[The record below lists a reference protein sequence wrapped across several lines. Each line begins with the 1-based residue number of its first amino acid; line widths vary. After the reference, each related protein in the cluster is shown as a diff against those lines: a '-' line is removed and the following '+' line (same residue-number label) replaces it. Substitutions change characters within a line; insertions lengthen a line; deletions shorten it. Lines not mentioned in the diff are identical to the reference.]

1 MYAKLSKLQL
11 VVSLQSLSTIEF
23 NLSILSFVSI
33 QGKGLNDHFL
43 IGKLV
48 SYKTTGSC
56 LATTWVGWMCELW
69 SSDDGTDAG
78 NSSPLCSTMY
88 LQ

>member
-1 MYAKLSKLQL
+1 MYAKLHKCQL
-11 VVSLQSLSTIEF
+11 VVSLQSPSTMEF

-33 QGKGLNDHFL
+33 QGKGQNDHFL

-48 SYKTTGSC
+48 SKTTGSC

-69 SSDDGTDAG
+69 SSDDGTDEG

-88 LQ
+88 LP

>member
-1 MYAKLSKLQL
+1 MYAKLHKCQL
-11 VVSLQSLSTIEF
+11 VVSLQSPSTMEF

-33 QGKGLNDHFL
+33 QGKGQNDHFL

-48 SYKTTGSC
+48 SKTIGSC

-69 SSDDGTDAG
+69 SSDDGTDEG

-88 LQ
+88 LP